1 MRFLSIF
8 ASVILSFGIISIGS
22 IFSRD
27 LSITLAVAVFLS
39 LSIFGIEIFT
49 YYMLLPLTSKI
60 LEDPMDAMQRVGL
73 AGFIGIMAF
82 TLFLL
87 YFLDRLWKE
96 V

>member
-1 MRFLSIF
+1 
-8 ASVILSFGIISIGS
+8 
-22 IFSRD
+22 
-27 LSITLAVAVFLS
+27 
-39 LSIFGIEIFT
+39 
-49 YYMLLPLTSKI
+49 MLLPLTSKI